1 MALKRLGLW
10 NLAAVLVLGGAIVG
24 FTSNIARAQ
33 GDVMMSAG
41 GHATSGKL
49 AFRQYCAQCHGMNA
63 IGDGPVAPALK
74 KKPANLT
81 LLSKK
86 NGGVFPEKEVR
97 DFIAGT
103 KTAASH
109 GTREMPIWGYAFMS
123 REGSRASSGAEPLSK
138 QQVNHKIEMLVNYIK
153 SIQVK

>member
-1 MALKRLGLW
+1 MALKRLGFW

-24 FTSNIARAQ
+24 FTANSAMAQ
-33 GDVMMSAG
+33 GVSMSAG
-41 GHATSGKL
+41 GRATSGKL
-49 AFRQYCAQCHGMNA
+49 EFRQYCAQCHGMNA

-97 DFIAGT
+97 DFIDGS

-109 GTREMPIWGYAFMS
+109 GTREMPIWGYAFMY
-123 REGSRASSGAEPLSK
+123 RRGAQASTGAEPLS
-138 QQVNHKIEMLVNYIK
+138 QEQVDQKINLLVAYVK
-153 SIQVK
+153 SIQEK

>member
-1 MALKRLGLW
+1 MALKRLGFW

-24 FTSNIARAQ
+24 FTANSAMAQ
-33 GDVMMSAG
+33 GVSMSAG
-41 GHATSGKL
+41 GRATSGKL
-49 AFRQYCAQCHGMNA
+49 EFRQYCAQCHGMDA

-97 DFIAGT
+97 DFIDGS

-109 GTREMPIWGYAFMS
+109 GTREMPIWGYAFMY
-123 REGSRASSGAEPLSK
+123 RRGAQASTGAEPLS
-138 QQVNHKIEMLVNYIK
+138 QEQVDQKINLLVAYVK
-153 SIQVK
+153 SIQEK

>member
-1 MALKRLGLW
+1 MALKRLGFRS
-10 NLAAVLVLGGAIVG
+10 LAAVLVLGGAIVG
-24 FTSNIARAQ
+24 FTSSAARAQ
-33 GDVMMSAG
+33 GSVSMSAG
-41 GHATSGKL
+41 GRATSGKL
-49 AFRQYCAQCHGMNA
+49 EFRQYCAQCHGMNA

-97 DFIAGT
+97 DFISGT

-109 GTREMPIWGYAFMS
+109 GTREMPIWGYAFMY
-123 REGSRASSGAEPLSK
+123 RRGSQASTGAEPLSE
-138 QQVNHKIEMLVNYIK
+138 QEVNQKIELLVNYVK
-153 SIQVK
+153 SIQVQ

>member
-1 MALKRLGLW
+1 MALKRLGFW

-24 FTSNIARAQ
+24 FTANSAMAQ
-33 GDVMMSAG
+33 GGVSMSAG
-41 GHATSGKL
+41 GRATSGKL
-49 AFRQYCAQCHGMNA
+49 EFRQYCAQCHGMNA

-97 DFIAGT
+97 DFIDGS

-109 GTREMPIWGYAFMS
+109 GTREMPIWGYAFMY
-123 REGSRASSGAEPLSK
+123 RRGAQASTGAEPLS
-138 QQVNHKIEMLVNYIK
+138 QEEVNSKINLLVAYVK